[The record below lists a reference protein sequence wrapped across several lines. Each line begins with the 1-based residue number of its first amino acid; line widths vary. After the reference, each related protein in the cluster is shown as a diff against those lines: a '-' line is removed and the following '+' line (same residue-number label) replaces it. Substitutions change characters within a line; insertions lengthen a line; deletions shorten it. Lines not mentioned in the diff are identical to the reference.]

1 MKIVNYTILVNG
13 ESSAKARRH
22 ITPFLF
28 AIALEY
34 LSKSLN
40 QLTQGKEFH
49 FHPKCSRMTI
59 THLYFAYDLLLFSR
73 GDLLSVKA
81 FQHCFQKFSLASELQ
96 ANIGKS
102 SLYCEGDN

>member
-13 ESSAKARRH
+13 ESSAKERRP

-28 AIALEY
+28 AIGLEY

-49 FHPKCSRMTI
+49 FHPKCSRMRI
-59 THLYFAYDLLLFSR
+59 THLCFAYDILLFSR
-73 GDLLSVKA
+73 GELLSVKA
-81 FQHCFQKFSLASELQ
+81 FQHCFQQFSSASGLQ

-102 SLYCEGDN
+102 SLYCEGVN